1 MLASNVMS
9 RDCFVCLSRFTL
21 NRHYCTLYPVVS
33 RYFNN
38 TPRTEQKIPQK
49 SVVDRE
55 NGNDDWNFIPLL
67 MNENLT
73 LFFLHISLERTLSKE
88 TVFILVVKT
97 TMRDGVQKLMQSENE
112 IYGKKNKRIPVMREE
127 IF

>member
-1 MLASNVMS
+1 
-9 RDCFVCLSRFTL
+9 
-21 NRHYCTLYPVVS
+21 
-33 RYFNN
+33 
-38 TPRTEQKIPQK
+38 
-49 SVVDRE
+49 
-55 NGNDDWNFIPLL
+55 

>member
-1 MLASNVMS
+1 MKIS
-9 RDCFVCLSRFTL
+9 
-21 NRHYCTLYPVVS
+21 LYFS
-33 RYFNN
+33 Y
-38 TPRTEQKIPQK
+38 
-49 SVVDRE
+49 
-55 NGNDDWNFIPLL
+55 
-67 MNENLT
+67 
-73 LFFLHISLERTLSKE
+73 ISLERTLSKE